1 MSLLSNWELMFR
13 NSDLPAEFPNQW
25 GGYFSLP
32 PLAYFLLLF
41 LFVIRNQ
48 YKFPI
53 QLLASL
59 FDSLFLLGIFFFL
72 SEESFVSCSW
82 SLYSSTNST
91 EGNYIFWF
99 IQIQSGRVN
108 EFLRAGDQS
117 CSIYINFML
126 PHLSFLTTLKHLRK
140 AYLWYILLLK

>member
-1 MSLLSNWELMFR
+1 MFR

-25 GGYFSLP
+25 GRYFSLP

-59 FDSLFLLGIFFFL
+59 FDSLFLLGIFFFFFNLKNPL
-72 SEESFVSCSW
+72 SVALGACTPAPTP
-82 SLYSSTNST
+82 LKVTIYSDLFKFNQGELMNS
-91 EGNYIFWF
+91 
-99 IQIQSGRVN
+99 
-108 EFLRAGDQS
+108 
-117 CSIYINFML
+117 
-126 PHLSFLTTLKHLRK
+126 
-140 AYLWYILLLK
+140 

>member
-1 MSLLSNWELMFR
+1 MFR

-59 FDSLFLLGIFFFL
+59 FDPLFLLGIFFFYLKNPL
-72 SEESFVSCSW
+72 SVALGACTPAPTP
-82 SLYSSTNST
+82 LKVTIYSDLFKFNQGDLMNS
-91 EGNYIFWF
+91 
-99 IQIQSGRVN
+99 
-108 EFLRAGDQS
+108 
-117 CSIYINFML
+117 
-126 PHLSFLTTLKHLRK
+126 
-140 AYLWYILLLK
+140 